1 MEMAAFILEEKG
13 MPITQAFNGQIA
25 LECFKNS
32 DLNEFDFI
40 LMAIMIPIM
49 NGLVAT
55 RQIRL
60 LEREDAKTI
69 PIIAMSAN
77 AFEDDVLKIV

>member
-1 MEMAAFILEEKG
+1 M
-13 MPITQAFNGQIA
+13 
-25 LECFKNS
+25 S
-32 DLNEFDFI
+32 
-40 LMAIMIPIM
+40 IM

>member
-1 MEMAAFILEEKG
+1 M
-13 MPITQAFNGQIA
+13 
-25 LECFKNS
+25 
-32 DLNEFDFI
+32 D
-40 LMAIMIPIM
+40 IMIPIM

-55 RQIRL
+55 HQIRL
-60 LEREDAKTI
+60 LEREDAKTT

>member
-1 MEMAAFILEEKG
+1 
-13 MPITQAFNGQIA
+13 
-25 LECFKNS
+25 
-32 DLNEFDFI
+32 
-40 LMAIMIPIM
+40 M
-49 NGLVAT
+49 NGLVVT
-55 RQIRL
+55 RQICL